1 MCEENLWGKRFFVAK
16 RIVSPVSLS
25 KKAIRMAKELSLNS
39 PCAPERER
47 NDRPVDKQARHEGPQ
62 KAARSSETSSARS
75 STVLRRLRFTK
86 KGSRSL
92 SAKEQL
98 PFDIS

>member
-1 MCEENLWGKRFFVAK
+1 MPVLSVAGARGLK
-16 RIVSPVSLS
+16 GRRKL
-25 KKAIRMAKELSLNS
+25 
-39 PCAPERER
+39 RE
-47 NDRPVDKQARHEGPQ
+47 AG
-62 KAARSSETSSARS
+62 ETSSASS

>member
-1 MCEENLWGKRFFVAK
+1 MPVLSVAGVRGLK
-16 RIVSPVSLS
+16 SRRKL
-25 KKAIRMAKELSLNS
+25 
-39 PCAPERER
+39 RE
-47 NDRPVDKQARHEGPQ
+47 AG
-62 KAARSSETSSARS
+62 ETSSARS